1 MGFHRTPKSG
11 CAIAAFVAPMKR
23 GNCSLLTSLLLLAT
37 LFVAYANGANDN
49 FKGVATLFGS
59 STATFRQALWI
70 GTFATLAGSVA
81 SVFLAEE
88 LVKAFS
94 GKGLVPDAVAA
105 SPVFLAAV
113 GVGAAAT
120 VMLATVL
127 GFPIST
133 THALTGALVGAGVVA
148 AGASLDLSRLGSAF
162 VLPLLVSPLL
172 SLMLAMP
179 LYRVATASVR
189 WLGIGRQHCICV
201 GPRSFVPVGAVALA
215 GVADAGSNV
224 VRVSSPVLSVTF
236 GTTDHCVMKYD
247 GRLLGISAQAM
258 VDGLH
263 FASAVAVSFAR
274 GLNDTPKI
282 VALLLV
288 VKALELHIGMVAI
301 ALAMALGGLVNAR
314 KVAITMS
321 KRIARMNDGQALTAN
336 LVTAFMVIFASR
348 LGMPVSTTHVSV
360 GAISGVGLTKGTADR
375 RVIGAILLSW
385 VLTLPVAAAAAALGY
400 GVLSWWA

>member
-1 MGFHRTPKSG
+1 M
-11 CAIAAFVAPMKR
+11 
-23 GNCSLLTSLLLLAT
+23 LTSLLLLAT

-49 FKGVATLFGS
+49 FKGVATLYGS
-59 STATFRQALWI
+59 SSATFRQALWI
-70 GTFATLAGSVA
+70 GTFATLAGSVT

-105 SPVFLAAV
+105 SPEFLTAV
-113 GVGAAAT
+113 AIGAATT

-162 VLPLLVSPLL
+162 ILPLLISPLL
-172 SLMLAMP
+172 SLLLAMP
-179 LYRVATASVR
+179 LYRLAAAGVHR
-189 WLGIGRQHCICV
+189 FGIERRHCICV
-201 GPRSFVPVGAVALA
+201 GPRSFVPVGAVAFA
-215 GVADAGSNV
+215 SATSDI
-224 VRVSSPVLSVTF
+224 SSAAQASATGLSVTV
-236 GTTDHCVMKYD
+236 GTTQQCVTKYD
-247 GRLLGISAQAM
+247 GRLLGVSAQGL

-263 FASAVAVSFAR
+263 HASAVAVSFAR

-288 VKALELHIGMVAI
+288 VKALELHIGMIAI
-301 ALAMALGGLVNAR
+301 ALAMALGGLLNAR
-314 KVAITMS
+314 KVAHTMS
-321 KRIARMNDGQALTAN
+321 KRISRMNDGQALTAN
-336 LVTAFMVIFASR
+336 LVTACMVIVASR

-360 GAISGVGLTKGTADR
+360 GAISGVGLIKGTADG

-385 VLTLPVAAAAAALGY
+385 VLTLPVAAAMAALGY
-400 GVLSWWA
+400 HVLSWWA